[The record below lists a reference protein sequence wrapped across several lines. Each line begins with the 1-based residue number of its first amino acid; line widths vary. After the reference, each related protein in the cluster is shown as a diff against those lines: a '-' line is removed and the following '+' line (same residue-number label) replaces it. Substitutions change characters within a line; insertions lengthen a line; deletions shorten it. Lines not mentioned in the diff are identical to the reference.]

1 MLFTLDLL
9 PFTLDP
15 IYLQE
20 IFGLTPLALHLTPYT
35 FPLQILPHHRIQ
47 NLFLR
52 FCKLSGFVYA

>member
-20 IFGLTPLALHLTPYT
+20 IFGLTPLALHLTP
-35 FPLQILPHHRIQ
+35 
-47 NLFLR
+47 
-52 FCKLSGFVYA
+52 